1 MDAPVWPLSLHVSVT
16 GEGYPTPTRLRAPRR
31 PSASTASQEE
41 EHGDETRHI
50 PTGAA
55 LEALEPAQEAAITL
69 YLAGHSDTDVAA
81 AVGVTRQTCNEWRR
95 QHVVFMA
102 ELERRRADLW
112 RSSAERLRSGITKAI
127 ANLLGAVEAGDLK
140 ASIALL
146 KAVDLYGDGAMH
158 PIREL
163 DPETLI
169 RQQAEAQVDREGVP
183 RNALLAMT
191 EHLDTA
197 AWRQRLGEVEA
208 ELRRT
213 YVEAEPLN

>member
-1 MDAPVWPLSLHVSVT
+1 MATKPDTSRQAPRWKPLS
-16 GEGYPTPTRLRAPRR
+16 
-31 PSASTASQEE
+31 
-41 EHGDETRHI
+41 
-50 PTGAA
+50 
-55 LEALEPAQEAAITL
+55 PAQEAAITL

-81 AVGVTRQTCNEWRR
+81 AVGGTRQTCNEWRR

-146 KAVDLYGDGAMH
+146 KAVDLYGDGALH

-169 RQQAEAQVDREGVP
+169 RQQAEAQVEREGVP
-183 RNALLAMT
+183 RNTLLAMT
-191 EHLDTA
+191 EYLDTA

-213 YVEAEPLN
+213 YVEAEPPKPTEDRPRKSSS